1 MLLRATVMAA
11 AILGGRGAHEC
22 AANFRTPSAERGGA
36 GRAGGARSWLS
47 LFDAAVLPS
56 AAPAAAAGVQ
66 GNEAHACTWRARP
79 YILVV
84 GGMQNLEDYQGPEL
98 PPVRVRVFGS
108 PPRRMRA
115 CLQCLTVVRRDA
127 AADQPA
133 SHSGACRIA
142 HFLSGRGRAVHCG
155 EVFDGVLRKCVHT
168 ARSAS
173 GFKSGGCF
181 DSRVCH
187 GGDRTGRRRLGQ
199 WQLVGCG
206 RSGGER
212 GGGVGTRSE
221 HDQGTA

>member
-1 MLLRATVMAA
+1 MAA

-47 LFDAAVLPS
+47 LFDAAVLP
-56 AAPAAAAGVQ
+56 AAEPAAAAGVQ
-66 GNEAHACTWRARP
+66 GDEARACTWRERP
-79 YILVV
+79 YIIVV

-115 CLQCLTVVRRDA
+115 CLQRLTVVRRDA

-155 EVFDGVLRKCVHT
+155 EVFDGVIRKCVHT
-168 ARSAS
+168 ARPAS

-187 GGDRTGRRRLGQ
+187 GGGRTGRRRLGQ

-206 RSGGER
+206 RSGGES